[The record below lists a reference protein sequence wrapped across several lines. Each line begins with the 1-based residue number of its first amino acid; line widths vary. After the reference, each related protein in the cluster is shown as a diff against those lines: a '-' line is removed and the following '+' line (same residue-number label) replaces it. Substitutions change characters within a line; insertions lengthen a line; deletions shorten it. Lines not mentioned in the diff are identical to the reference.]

1 MAVCLRTYQLTF
13 LWHCGN
19 VSPPPSR
26 ASQAVSCAAEKFWK
40 TSPKLTFL
48 AASRVFLPI
57 SGYLRDYR
65 RRMVHYMRHSST
77 RKLSLFGELRQEGEK
92 KHRQLFIF
100 CHSLSADTDTGGE
113 SECASPWKYVR
124 KLPCLGGQK
133 VRWNA
138 KFKSV
143 QKSFKLGCW
152 TSSIWPGWH
161 GCRRFQG
168 SPILKATMQDVRLFM
183 EYHLTLYLFA
193 CVALNVLWKSGLVF
207 F

>member
-1 MAVCLRTYQLTF
+1 MAVCLRTQQLTF
-13 LWHCGN
+13 WWHCGN
-19 VSPPPSR
+19 VSPLPSR
-26 ASQAVSCAAEKFWK
+26 AAQAVSCAAEKFWK

-48 AASRVFLPI
+48 AASRVFLLI
-57 SGYLRDYR
+57 SRYLRDYR

-77 RKLSLFGELRQEGEK
+77 RKLSLFAELRQEEK
-92 KHRQLFIF
+92 KKRQLFIF

-113 SECASPWKYVR
+113 SECGSPWKYVR
-124 KLPCLGGQK
+124 KLPCLWGK
-133 VRWNA
+133 TYA
-138 KFKSV
+138 KMQSLKASKRV
-143 QKSFKLGCW
+143 KLGCW

-193 CVALNVLWKSGLVF
+193 CVALNVLWKSRLF
-207 F
+207 LFS